1 MRDLAQ
7 ETWAQSIVRQKL
19 QKVLFIPLMGD
30 KGELLQDRTVGQPR
44 LWTPNT
50 AQEQMIQ
57 QDWLELLE
65 LVRMGQSEDIH
76 GRLGVCLQV
85 RPKGANAR
93 SRVKGV
99 DGEGFAAEVAPL
111 GFYLRAGFVAEILG
125 GAA

>member
-1 MRDLAQ
+1 MQAR
-7 ETWAQSIVRQKL
+7 S
-19 QKVLFIPLMGD
+19 
-30 KGELLQDRTVGQPR
+30 VGQPR
-44 LWTPNT
+44 LWSPSA
-50 AQEQMIQ
+50 AQAHMIE

-65 LVRMGQSEDIH
+65 LVRMGQSEDIN

-111 GFYLRAGFVAEILG
+111 GFYLRAGFVAEILR
-125 GAA
+125 AVQ